1 MHGTVSLQSDDD
13 YLALKNLPYTVLY
26 ICNFSWFIHSQ
37 VKHTSVTGNYLLS
50 YFMTVYILISVCMCM
65 FHTAA
70 NTHLHGLVCECVAT
84 LQYVWQVSV

>member
-13 YLALKNLPYTVLY
+13 YLALKNLPDTVLY
-26 ICNFSWFIHSQ
+26 ICNFPWFIQSQ